1 MDPPDILGVDP
12 SAARPTQLPGRAK
25 SEWLFSF
32 LLPISYA
39 KPPPLYLAARMK
51 DWTLSFLSVCWHLLF
66 AELGVMGHVVTW
78 LYATASSVGGWW
90 LCLAGLCPAALR
102 PSPLSPPSLL

>member
-32 LLPISYA
+32 LLPISCT
-39 KPPPLYLAARMK
+39 KPPSLFPAVDVMG
-51 DWTLSFLSVCWHLLF
+51 WTLSFLSLCWHLLF
-66 AELGVMGHVVTW
+66 AERGELG
-78 LYATASSVGGWW
+78 
-90 LCLAGLCPAALR
+90 
-102 PSPLSPPSLL
+102 